1 MVKFG
6 IELLKHVYV
15 KITLLGMVTSVNVN
29 KTVQVVDYII
39 LNIKYAFAQM
49 DKDGMELLVLLDNLV
64 AVENNGMIQVYNVIV
79 QLHSTGMEEL
89 VFSVQMVE
97 YGIQL
102 PDHVFVKL
110 VLNGMDNSVL
120 LYKTVKVELSGIKT
134 LGLVNVLQLL
144 SGITYIVWLILVLE
158 VKYGI
163 MLLKYVFVLEIEYLS
178 MELVYHLKQL
188 VLMVK
193 YGIVDY

>member
-110 VLNGMDNSVL
+110 VLNGMDSSVL

>member
-1 MVKFG
+1 MYGMEISVNANKIVLVEEYITHNIKFVSVLMVK
-6 IELLKHVYV
+6 H
-15 KITLLGMVTSVNVN
+15 
-29 KTVQVVDYII
+29 
-39 LNIKYAFAQM
+39 
-49 DKDGMELLVLLDNLV
+49 GMELHVLLNNHV
-64 AVENNGMIQVYNVIV
+64 AVKNNGMIQVYNASV
-79 QLHSTGMEEL
+79 QLVLTGMVEL
-89 VFSVQMVE
+89 AFFVQME
-97 YGIQL
+97 KFGILQQ
-102 PDHVFVKL
+102 DHVFVKL

>member
-1 MVKFG
+1 
-6 IELLKHVYV
+6 
-15 KITLLGMVTSVNVN
+15 
-29 KTVQVVDYII
+29 VVDYII

>member
-1 MVKFG
+1 
-6 IELLKHVYV
+6 
-15 KITLLGMVTSVNVN
+15 
-29 KTVQVVDYII
+29 
-39 LNIKYAFAQM
+39 
-49 DKDGMELLVLLDNLV
+49 
-64 AVENNGMIQVYNVIV
+64 
-79 QLHSTGMEEL
+79 
-89 VFSVQMVE
+89 
-97 YGIQL
+97 
-102 PDHVFVKL
+102 
-110 VLNGMDNSVL
+110 MDNSVL